1 MRIERLMDILE
12 DWSRWMRSDDHGL
25 GYPKK
30 SPFLQSGGEST
41 EGAFEDMLDKMD
53 LKLVITIDAIIESLP
68 KDQRRAIFA
77 RFLKSKKPMYYEK
90 HLELAM
96 DNLLT
101 IASRRI
107 SD

>member
-1 MRIERLMDILE
+1 MNVERLMDLL
-12 DWSRWMRSDDHGL
+12 DAWSRWMRSDDHGL

-41 EGAFEDMLDKMD
+41 EGVFEDMLDAMD
-53 LKLVITIDAIIESLP
+53 LKQVITIDAIIESLP
-68 KDQRRAIFA
+68 QDQKKALFA
-77 RFLKSKKPMYYEK
+77 RFLKSRKPMYYEK
-90 HLELAM
+90 NLEMAI

-107 SD
+107 GD